1 MNMIV
6 DMLFAKNSFSW
17 ETAFG
22 LVVAAFGGGL
32 CMRSAIIF
40 KQRKRILRLEDE
52 MLANHSRIL
61 TLEKRVAETRKDKNG
76 MLQDYEFTAKRTG
89 DREAKAS

>member
-1 MNMIV
+1 MNIITDV
-6 DMLFAKNSFSW
+6 LFVKNSFSW

-22 LVVAAFGGGL
+22 LAAAAFGGGFFL
-32 CMRSAIIF
+32 RSAIIY

-61 TLEKRVAETRKDKNG
+61 ALEKRVSETRKDKNG
-76 MLQDYEFTAKRTG
+76 MLQDYEFTSKRTG